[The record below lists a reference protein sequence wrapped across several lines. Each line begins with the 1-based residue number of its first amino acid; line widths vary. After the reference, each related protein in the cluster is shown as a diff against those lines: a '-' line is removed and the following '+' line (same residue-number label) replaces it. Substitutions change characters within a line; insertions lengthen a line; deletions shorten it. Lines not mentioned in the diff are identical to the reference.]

1 MISIVVPVYNSA
13 RWLDACIESICRQT
27 MPDWELVLVDDGST
41 DGSDAIVRAWEKRD
55 GRIRSFRKENGGVS
69 SARNFGIDRAR
80 GEYLMFV
87 DSDDVC
93 SPLLLETLHGAMTP
107 PCGLSA
113 CGIRRFRADSEVA
126 PSVATASERV
136 LPSKTEIYS
145 YLEDCGMLHAPVAKL
160 YVSEIIRA
168 SRIRFDENLSLGE
181 DLLFNLDYLLRISSA
196 VAIDAPLYFYR
207 DTDSS
212 LTKKVRSDYAD
223 IQMRLF
229 DSKLR
234 FIENNRVDYSYS
246 SMAPGIVRDMFL
258 SLCRSEGSD
267 RHKINSI
274 GKLRR
279 HKVMDLC
286 GNSARLSDRV
296 LIAAIRYLPA
306 KLLIKIF

>member
-27 MPDWELVLVDDGST
+27 MQDWELLLVDDGST
-41 DGSDAIVRAWEKRD
+41 DGSDAIACDREKRD

-93 SPLLLETLHGAMTP
+93 SPLLLETLCAAITP
-107 PCGLSA
+107 SCGLTA

-126 PSVATASERV
+126 APGRASEVV
-136 LPSKTEIYS
+136 LPSKSEIYA
-145 YLEDCGMLHAPVAKL
+145 YFEDCGMLHAPVAKL
-160 YVSEIIRA
+160 YVTEIIRA
-168 SRIRFDENLSLGE
+168 SRIRFDEKLSLGE
-181 DLLFNLDYLLRISSA
+181 DLLFNLDYFQRISSA

-207 DTDSS
+207 DTAGS

-223 IQMRLF
+223 IQLRLF

-234 FIENNRVDYSYS
+234 FIENNRIGYSYS
-246 SMAPGIVRDMFL
+246 SKAPGIVRDMFL

-267 RHKINSI
+267 KQKINSL

-286 GNSARLSDRV
+286 RTSAGFSDRV